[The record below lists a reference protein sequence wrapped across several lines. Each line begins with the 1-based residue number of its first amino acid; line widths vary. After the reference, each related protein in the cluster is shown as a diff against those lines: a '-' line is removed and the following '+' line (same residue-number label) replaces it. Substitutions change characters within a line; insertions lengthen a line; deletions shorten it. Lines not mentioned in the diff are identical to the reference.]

1 MDAIKGDLRRVNRDA
16 EAIRSLT
23 PALKKAKESTNPE
36 ASLNELANTL
46 TDALKTRERSGALTV
61 HDKKAFKSKIRVA
74 EELIN
79 AIKDAED
86 KSDALSK
93 AYSGKVSALK
103 ESASKAGERLSNG
116 FKFTKEAYGEESNEM
131 LVMVTELTVDIN
143 SASFL
148 STFGSEDYEKYSKL
162 LMVND
167 RENALRK
174 DIENLL

>member
-1 MDAIKGDLRRVNRDA
+1 
-16 EAIRSLT
+16 
-23 PALKKAKESTNPE
+23 
-36 ASLNELANTL
+36 
-46 TDALKTRERSGALTV
+46 
-61 HDKKAFKSKIRVA
+61 
-74 EELIN
+74 
-79 AIKDAED
+79 
-86 KSDALSK
+86 
-93 AYSGKVSALK
+93 
-103 ESASKAGERLSNG
+103 
-116 FKFTKEAYGEESNEM
+116 M